1 MEANRGSP
9 TELSLSSQ
17 PQQRPSPQSL
27 LSSSLAGIL
36 VLLGAVHGGT
46 AIAQSAGDESLEDS
60 TVVFE
65 ADFFDQFQPVSVN
78 DMIDRIPGIGL
89 ALGRGGGGG
98 RRGIGGGGNEILI
111 NGQRITG
118 KSNDSRDQ
126 LRRIAADQ
134 VQYIEIIRGTSEE
147 IDVRGGSQVV
157 NIVLVEASSRSSV
170 NAEVN
175 ADLIQDGTI
184 APGGRFSYTGQT
196 GNLNYVFAMESE
208 PRYRK
213 NDTFEVSRD
222 AAGNLLEVR
231 EESIIRDQDDLQASM
246 NLGYQFE
253 NSIVQFNAL
262 FGQTSPPTSVRRTI
276 TDFRGSE
283 VSVNNVREGNQFDRD
298 NWEVGGDFEYD
309 FSAGSTY
316 RVLFLVND
324 AESDFTRERFDV
336 LDTGDDKNLFLRSLG
351 RDRERIMRTSYT
363 WNVAA
368 EQALELGVEGAQ
380 TIRNNGLLVG
390 SRFNQGPASDQ
401 TGGLPS
407 SEIDNAFSEIEEM
420 RFEYF
425 GIHNWQLNDRMALES
440 QLIYEDSTIEQS
452 GDVNNARSFGFLRP
466 RVDYRF
472 DITPTMQ
479 FRATVEKEI
488 SQLSF
493 SDFSVS
499 QDNSDDDQNIQGGNP
514 DVVQEQS
521 WRYDFNLEYRLPEG
535 LGVVNTQLYYRDI
548 EDVIGRIDV
557 STSEDNLLSAR
568 GNIGDGQRYG
578 INVEASSKLSYLG
591 LPNALATMR
600 VGFGDSKVIDP
611 FLNRERRM
619 RYPGRWSTRASFRH
633 DYQPWNFSYG
643 FNYSWSDQQGL
654 QRVNFDLFDT
664 ERDFEEYNLSL
675 FLEKRAS
682 NGVTF
687 RFDVQNANDRES
699 CRTRTRYE
707 GRITSGVIEEIED
720 YCRTE
725 GIRYAFR
732 VRHTF

>member
-27 LSSSLAGIL
+27 LRSSLAAIFA
-36 VLLGAVHGGT
+36 LLGAAHGGT
-46 AIAQSAGDESLEDS
+46 VIAQSAGDESLEDS

-231 EESIIRDQDDLQASM
+231 EENIIRDQDDLQASM

-283 VSVNNVREGNQFDRD
+283 VSVNKVREGNQFDRD

-363 WNVAA
+363 LNVAA

>member
-1 MEANRGSP
+1 MSSLPHKPLTPNFLVR
-9 TELSLSSQ
+9 LSLASLIVLMGAIHSSTT
-17 PQQRPSPQSL
+17 S
-27 LSSSLAGIL
+27 
-36 VLLGAVHGGT
+36 
-46 AIAQSAGDESLEDS
+46 AQSTGDESLEDS

-65 ADFFDQFQPVSVN
+65 AEFFDQFQPVSVN

-147 IDVRGGSQVV
+147 IDVRGGGQVV
-157 NIVLVEASSRSSV
+157 NIVLVEATSRSSIA
-170 NAEVN
+170 AEIN

-196 GNLNYVFAMESE
+196 GNFNYLFAMESE
-208 PRYRK
+208 PRFRN
-213 NDTFEVSRD
+213 NDTFEASRD
-222 AAGNLLEVR
+222 TAGNLLEVR
-231 EESIIRDQDDLQASM
+231 EENIIRDQDDLQTSM

-276 TDFRGSE
+276 TDYRGSE
-283 VSVNNVREGNQFDRD
+283 PSARNVREGNQFDRD

-336 LDTGDDKNLFLRSLG
+336 LDSGDDKDLFLRSLG
-351 RDRERIMRTSYT
+351 RDRERIVRTSYT

-401 TGGLPS
+401 TGGLPP

-514 DVVQEQS
+514 DVAQEQTWS
-521 WRYDFNLEYRLPEG
+521 YDLNLEYRLPDG

-578 INVEASSKLSYLG
+578 INVEASSKLTYLG

-600 VGFGDSKVIDP
+600 VGFGDSEVIDP
-611 FLNRERRM
+611 FLNRPRRM
-619 RYPGRWSTRASFRH
+619 RFPSRWSTRASFRH

-643 FNYSWSDQQGL
+643 FNYNWNDQQGE

-664 ERDFEEYNLSL
+664 ERDFEEYSLSL
-675 FLEKRAS
+675 FLEKRAAS
-682 NGVTF
+682 GVTF
-687 RFDVQNANDRES
+687 RFDIQNANDREN

-707 GRITSGVIEEIED
+707 GRITSGVIEEIENF
-720 YCRTE
+720 CRTE
-725 GIRYAFR
+725 GVRYAFR

>member
-1 MEANRGSP
+1 
-9 TELSLSSQ
+9 
-17 PQQRPSPQSL
+17 
-27 LSSSLAGIL
+27 
-36 VLLGAVHGGT
+36 
-46 AIAQSAGDESLEDS
+46 
-60 TVVFE
+60 
-65 ADFFDQFQPVSVN
+65 
-78 DMIDRIPGIGL
+78 
-89 ALGRGGGGG
+89 
-98 RRGIGGGGNEILI
+98 
-111 NGQRITG
+111 
-118 KSNDSRDQ
+118 
-126 LRRIAADQ
+126 
-134 VQYIEIIRGTSEE
+134 
-147 IDVRGGSQVV
+147 
-157 NIVLVEASSRSSV
+157 
-170 NAEVN
+170 
-175 ADLIQDGTI
+175 
-184 APGGRFSYTGQT
+184 
-196 GNLNYVFAMESE
+196 MESE
-208 PRYRK
+208 PRYRN
-213 NDTFEVSRD
+213 NDTFEASRD
-222 AAGNLLEVR
+222 ATGNLLEVR
-231 EESIIRDQDDLQASM
+231 EENIIRDQNDLQASM

-253 NSIVQFNAL
+253 RSIVQFNAL
-262 FGQTSPPTSVRRTI
+262 FGETSPPTSVRRTI

-283 VSVNNVREGNQFDRD
+283 VSVNNLREGNQFDRD
-298 NWEVGGDFEYD
+298 SWEVGGDFEHD

-316 RVLFLVND
+316 RVLFLIND
-324 AESDFTRERFDV
+324 TKSDFTRERYDV

-351 RDRERIMRTSYT
+351 RDRERIVRTSYT
-363 WNVAA
+363 WDVAA
-368 EQALELGVEGAQ
+368 KQALELGVEGAQ

-425 GIHNWQLNDRMALES
+425 SIHNWQLNDRMALES

-521 WRYDFNLEYRLPEG
+521 WRYDFNLEYRLPDG

-548 EDVIGRIDV
+548 KDVIGRIDV
-557 STSEDNLLSAR
+557 SASEDNLLSAR

>member
-1 MEANRGSP
+1 M
-9 TELSLSSQ
+9 
-17 PQQRPSPQSL
+17 
-27 LSSSLAGIL
+27 
-36 VLLGAVHGGT
+36 GAAHGVT
-46 AIAQSAGDESLEDS
+46 ASAQSTGDESLEDS

-65 ADFFDQFQPVSVN
+65 AEFFDQFQPVSVN

-89 ALGRGGGGG
+89 ALGRGGGGGG

-147 IDVRGGSQVV
+147 IDVRGGGQVV
-157 NIVLVEASSRSSV
+157 NIVLVEARSRSSIA
-170 NAEVN
+170 AEIN

-196 GNLNYVFAMESE
+196 GNFNYVFAMESE
-208 PRYRK
+208 PRYRN
-213 NDTFEVSRD
+213 NDTFEASRD

-231 EESIIRDQDDLQASM
+231 EENIIRDQDDLQASM

-253 NSIVQFNAL
+253 NSIVQLNAL

-276 TDFRGSE
+276 TDYRGSE
-283 VSVNNVREGNQFDRD
+283 PSVANVREGNQFDRD

-309 FSAGSTY
+309 FSTGSTY

-336 LDTGDDKNLFLRSLG
+336 LDSGDDKDLFLRSLG
-351 RDRERIMRTSYT
+351 RDRERIVRTSYT

-390 SRFNQGPASDQ
+390 SRFNDGLASDL
-401 TGGLPS
+401 TGGLPPS
-407 SEIDNAFSEIEEM
+407 QIDNAFSEIEEM

-452 GDVNNARSFGFLRP
+452 GDVNNARNFGFLRP

-479 FRATVEKEI
+479 FRATVEKEV

-514 DVVQEQS
+514 DVAQEQT
-521 WRYDFNLEYRLPEG
+521 WRYDLNLEYRLPDG

-548 EDVIGRIDV
+548 EDVISRIDV

-578 INVEASSKLSYLG
+578 INIEASSKLTYLG

-600 VGFGDSKVIDP
+600 VGFGDSEVIDP

-619 RYPGRWSTRASFRH
+619 RFPGRWSTRASFRH

-643 FNYSWSDQQGL
+643 FNYSWSDQQGQ

-687 RFDVQNANDRES
+687 RFDIQNANDREN

-720 YCRTE
+720 FCRTE